1 MSTKKCTIFCDIDG
15 TLFQYRKFENY
26 KSTMPMIVMNV
37 RNSINNAYDEGHC
50 VLLTTARPEYLRG
63 HTMKEL
69 DEENIKYSRLIMGIE
84 RGLRILIN
92 DNEVDMDDRAFAFNI
107 ARNKGFTPE
116 QLNKF
121 NEITSN
127 KCLL

>member
-1 MSTKKCTIFCDIDG
+1 MC
-15 TLFQYRKFENY
+15 
-26 KSTMPMIVMNV
+26 
-37 RNSINNAYDEGHC
+37 NSINNAYDEGHC

-84 RGLRILIN
+84 RGSRILIN
-92 DNEVDMDDRAFAFNI
+92 DNEVDTIDRAFAFNI

-116 QLNKF
+116 QLNNLMKLPAIVF
-121 NEITSN
+121 IMTFSFIF
-127 KCLL
+127 CFRFSFVS